1 MFASSQRAAKGK
13 RYRNAKH
20 CCYSGYFPWALCRAG
35 WISQCIVC
43 ASFIKWNTCIY
54 HSFYALYE
62 LIFCSCSNKQVYS
75 QVKAQKK
82 QMRRVTTQ
90 LGAPSKNNVL
100 LSWPRSSTQGRVIL
114 RITRRFLLS
123 SRCPAHGL
131 CLAAAQRHH
140 GKERFSPCWLLLPHL
155 LKEKKPARLLPCP
168 QISRAA
174 TGAGISPKWHRR
186 SLFTSTPFCNHTCQG
201 MLILLS
207 VLHSI
212 LGGKAFQS
220 SKIPG
225 EDLPL
230 SNQRIEADPLTH
242 ASNQY

>member
-1 MFASSQRAAKGK
+1 MQSIVVTLDISLELCAELGEYLSVSSVPLSSNEIPAFITHSMPFMSWFSAAVLASKFIPKLRHRKNKCEGSQLNLEPQARAMCRCPGPEV
-13 RYRNAKH
+13 
-20 CCYSGYFPWALCRAG
+20 PW
-35 WISQCIVC
+35 
-43 ASFIKWNTCIY
+43 
-54 HSFYALYE
+54 
-62 LIFCSCSNKQVYS
+62 
-75 QVKAQKK
+75 KA
-82 QMRRVTTQ
+82 
-90 LGAPSKNNVL
+90 
-100 LSWPRSSTQGRVIL
+100 VIL
-114 RITRRFLLS
+114 RITRCFLLS

-242 ASNQY
+242 ASSQY